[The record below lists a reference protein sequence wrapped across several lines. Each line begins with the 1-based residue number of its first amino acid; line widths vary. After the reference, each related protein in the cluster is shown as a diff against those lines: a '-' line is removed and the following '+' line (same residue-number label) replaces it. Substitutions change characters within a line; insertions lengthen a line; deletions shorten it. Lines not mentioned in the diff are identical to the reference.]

1 MFCCIVEE
9 LCDVVLNGRMEG
21 EVVSSSKF
29 LGRGRSP
36 RGPKTALHWNR
47 SSTHCCC
54 DEKT

>member
-47 SSTHCCC
+47 SSTHCC